1 MTTVPQNILD
11 TFVAACRQAA
21 QHGLMKCSSGNMS
34 WRIDDRRML
43 VSTSRS
49 WLGRLTTDD
58 VAICAMDDGRVLN
71 SKRASVETGF
81 HLGILKARPDINVVL
96 HYQTSCATAL
106 ACRNTDNINFFVI
119 PEIPFYI
126 GPVARIPYFP
136 PGSKELADAV
146 IRAMRSHD
154 LLIMG
159 NHGQVTVAKDFDHA
173 IQNAEFFELAC
184 DVILRCGDKV
194 IPLPEAEANALLAS
208 RQAANAKV

>member
-34 WRIDDRRML
+34 WRIDGQHLL

-58 VAICAMDDGRVLN
+58 VAICSMDDGRVLN
-71 SKRASVETGF
+71 NKRASVETGF
-81 HLGILKARPDINVVL
+81 HLGILKARPDISIVL
-96 HYQTSCATAL
+96 HYQTPCATAL
-106 ACRNTDNINFFVI
+106 ACRNTDNVNFFVI

-136 PGSKELADAV
+136 PGSQALADAV
-146 IRAMRSHD
+146 VHAMRSHD

-159 NHGQVTVAKDFDHA
+159 NHGQVTVAQDFDHA
-173 IQNAEFFELAC
+173 IQNAEFLELAC
-184 DVILRCGDKV
+184 DVILRCGDAV
-194 IPLPEAEANALLAS
+194 TPLPEAEANALLAS
-208 RQAANAKV
+208 RQAKNAKV

>member
-1 MTTVPQNILD
+1 MTTAPQNILD

-34 WRIDDRRML
+34 WRIDDQHML
-43 VSTSRS
+43 ISTSRS
-49 WLGRLTTDD
+49 WLDRLTTDD
-58 VAICAMDDGRVLN
+58 VAICSIVDGRILN
-71 SKRASVETGF
+71 NKRASVELGF
-81 HLGILKARPDINVVL
+81 HLGILQARPDINVVL
-96 HYQTSCATAL
+96 HYQTPCATAL

-136 PGSKELADAV
+136 PGSQELADAV
-146 IRAMRSHD
+146 INAMRSHD

-184 DVILRCGDKV
+184 DVILRCGDAV
-194 IPLPEAEANALLAS
+194 IPLPEAESNALLAS
-208 RQAANAKV
+208 RLASNAKV